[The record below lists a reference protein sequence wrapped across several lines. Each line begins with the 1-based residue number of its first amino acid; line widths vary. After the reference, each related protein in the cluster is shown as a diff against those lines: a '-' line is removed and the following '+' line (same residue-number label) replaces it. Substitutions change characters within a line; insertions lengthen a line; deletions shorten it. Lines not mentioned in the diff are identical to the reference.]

1 MRSINCMQFGMP
13 QSITDIYFFL
23 NVGMFFFILTFCNNW
38 PGSRI
43 KHKWW
48 LVVFSRNFKTCQ
60 HHKINCLE
68 FNRTAAVFFISR
80 QPTSGTNRWRNIKD
94 NSSSRACN
102 SVSSLQ
108 IFVWLASMIPTLSC
122 IVTVSFKAQWFACT
136 KYQIRTNTWR
146 LILHRNLVLEPLTEL
161 VLPLLVISVG
171 VCLCSGPLQVNRNN
185 LDLSNVFLNNSKYS

>member
-13 QSITDIYFFL
+13 QSITDVYFFL

-80 QPTSGTNRWRNIKD
+80 QPTSWTNRWRNKKD

-136 KYQIRTNTWR
+136 KYQIRTNIHGDLSCIETWSWSHY
-146 LILHRNLVLEPLTEL
+146 LNWC
-161 VLPLLVISVG
+161 
-171 VCLCSGPLQVNRNN
+171 CLCLSFQLVFVFAQVHYKWTGIIWTFQMF
-185 LDLSNVFLNNSKYS
+185 S